1 MVTKYELTPFHVS
14 RFFPGHGPTDF
25 DKWYS
30 EEFDGSWYP
39 IEYVMRYEPY
49 VLGYKPGIPHYW
61 EGFRGFGFNKLS
73 WFIELHYMGYQFG
86 VLRDFFVIHL
96 DHPYT
101 QFRGTQ
107 QGAYEEVDRFRD
119 YLVQE
124 YGADR
129 KDLVELTRAWY
140 QRLIR
145 KIRNSVGL

>member
-1 MVTKYELTPFHVS
+1 
-14 RFFPGHGPTDF
+14 
-25 DKWYS
+25 
-30 EEFDGSWYP
+30 
-39 IEYVMRYEPY
+39 MRYEPY

-73 WFIELHYMGYQFG
+73 WFMELHYMGYQFG

-101 QFRGTQ
+101 QFRGTRQ
-107 QGAYEEVDRFRD
+107 EAYEEVDRFRD